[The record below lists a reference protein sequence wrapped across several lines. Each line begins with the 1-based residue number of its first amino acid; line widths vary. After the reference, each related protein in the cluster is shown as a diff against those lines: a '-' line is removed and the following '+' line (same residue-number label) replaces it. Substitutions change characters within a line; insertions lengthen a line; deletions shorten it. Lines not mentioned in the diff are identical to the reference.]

1 MAIDNFFLNDMCV
14 KKVEFMEI
22 TEEEGAVFEDVKY
35 IFFKLFYS
43 KRIIFWFWMLFQGNF
58 DGLIGLAF
66 PKLGKGTKTVV
77 DNMKE

>member
-35 IFFKLFYS
+35 IFLIVLFKKNHFLV
-43 KRIIFWFWMLFQGNF
+43 L
-58 DGLIGLAF
+58 DAF
-66 PKLGKGTKTVV
+66 SGKL
-77 DNMKE
+77 

>member
-43 KRIIFWFWMLFQGNF
+43 KRIIFCYGCFFRETLM
-58 DGLIGLAF
+58 D
-66 PKLGKGTKTVV
+66 
-77 DNMKE
+77 